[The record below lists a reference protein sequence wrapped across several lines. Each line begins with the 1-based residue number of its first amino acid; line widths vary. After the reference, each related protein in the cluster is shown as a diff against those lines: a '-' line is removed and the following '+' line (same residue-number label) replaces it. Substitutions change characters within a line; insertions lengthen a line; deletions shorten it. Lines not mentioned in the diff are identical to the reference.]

1 MLCTEV
7 KDYLLDSLDNELPL
21 TLQQEVEQHLRAC
34 LECRAELESYRTTA
48 MLLQLRAVPEP
59 PAEYWEQTWE
69 KIRVRSQAR
78 VLPMPTTAMLHS
90 PAWSRIL
97 RSPWR
102 PLLVAASL
110 IVLALVSIFV
120 SARYNQSRQP
130 EVWSERQLPP
140 VRQFQVHPVNYPLSD
155 DEHMPNEWRRQR
167 ELINISRGITGSM
180 DPISKSALMVTLEGN
195 QR

>member
-34 LECRAELESYRTTA
+34 QECRAELENYRTTA

-69 KIRVRSQAR
+69 KIRARSQAR
-78 VLPMPTTAMLHS
+78 VLPMPAAAMLHS

-110 IVLALVSIFV
+110 IVLAFVSIFV
-120 SARYNQSRQP
+120 SSRYNQSRRS
-130 EVWSERQLPP
+130 EVWSEYQMPP
-140 VRQFQVHPVNYPLSD
+140 VRQFQVQPVTYPLLD